1 MDQIQMELLKQVA
14 DLHEV
19 PQGAYNFRVN
29 GKGEARNTTEHIDIV
44 TKTDKQGIDI
54 VIKPGTKNESV
65 HIPVVLSQSGITEMV
80 YNDFYIG
87 EDADVTIVAGCGI
100 HNGGD
105 AKSQHDGIHAFYV
118 GKNAKVKYIEKHYG
132 TGDGLGERVLNP
144 QTIIE
149 LSEGSY
155 FEMDTV
161 QIGGVDSTVRT
172 TKATLLGGAA
182 LVIKE
187 KIMTHGTQQAKTDF
201 TVDLNGEDCK
211 VSLISRSVAKG
222 HSNQVFLSKIN
233 GNNKCMG
240 HSECDA
246 ILMDEGSVSAI
257 PKITANHLD
266 ASLIHEAAIGK
277 IAGEQIVKLMTL
289 GLTEAEAE
297 AQIVN
302 GFLK

>member
-1 MDQIQMELLKQVA
+1 
-14 DLHEV
+14 
-19 PQGAYNFRVN
+19 
-29 GKGEARNTTEHIDIV
+29 
-44 TKTDKQGIDI
+44 
-54 VIKPGTKNESV
+54 
-65 HIPVVLSQSGITEMV
+65 
-80 YNDFYIG
+80 
-87 EDADVTIVAGCGI
+87 
-100 HNGGD
+100 
-105 AKSQHDGIHAFYV
+105 
-118 GKNAKVKYIEKHYG
+118 
-132 TGDGLGERVLNP
+132 
-144 QTIIE
+144 
-149 LSEGSY
+149 
-155 FEMDTV
+155 MDTV

>member
-1 MDQIQMELLKQVA
+1 M
-14 DLHEV
+14 
-19 PQGAYNFRVN
+19 
-29 GKGEARNTTEHIDIV
+29 
-44 TKTDKQGIDI
+44 
-54 VIKPGTKNESV
+54 
-65 HIPVVLSQSGITEMV
+65 
-80 YNDFYIG
+80 
-87 EDADVTIVAGCGI
+87 
-100 HNGGD
+100 
-105 AKSQHDGIHAFYV
+105 
-118 GKNAKVKYIEKHYG
+118 KYIEKHYG

-155 FEMDTV
+155 LEMDTV

-257 PKITANHLD
+257 PEITANHLD